1 MKMEKNI
8 VRLLN
13 ELFESISRNE
23 TVIISAVDG
32 IVSLT
37 HDFED
42 TPSVQGITPLYEI
55 NLDLRRALESI
66 LSRGVVI

>member
-42 TPSVQGITPLYEI
+42 TPSVQGIAPLYEI

>member
-1 MKMEKNI
+1 VKMEKNI

-42 TPSVQGITPLYEI
+42 TPSVQGIAPLYEI

>member
-23 TVIISAVDG
+23 TVTISAVDG

-42 TPSVQGITPLYEI
+42 TPSVQGIAPLYEI

>member
-1 MKMEKNI
+1 MEKNI
-8 VRLLN
+8 VMLLN

-23 TVIISAVDG
+23 TVTISAVDG

-42 TPSVQGITPLYEI
+42 TPSVQGIAPLYEI
-55 NLDLRRALESI
+55 NLDLRRAIESI
-66 LSRGVVI
+66 LSRVVAI

>member
-1 MKMEKNI
+1 MEKNI

-42 TPSVQGITPLYEI
+42 TPSVQGIAPLYEI